1 MEIGDIMINTSLRDL
16 IAPSF
21 YELHNDIKH
30 NRYTFYWLAG
40 GRGST
45 KSSFVSI
52 EIILNMMKYKDA
64 NTVILR
70 KVKDTLR
77 NSVYEQIKW
86 SIEKLHVE
94 SYWRG
99 TVSPLEFTYIPT
111 GQKILFNGL
120 DDPLKIKSMMV
131 SKGYI
136 KYAWF
141 EEGTEFAGMEEI
153 RNVLQSLL
161 RGGEN
166 QVVFLSYNPPQS
178 IRNWAN
184 QEITIDRADRK
195 IHKSDYT
202 TVPSHWL
209 GTKFIIEAEHLKKVN
224 EKAYNHEY
232 LGEVTGTGGEI
243 FKNVTIRTITNE
255 EIAEFDQIRRA
266 MDYGYSVDPFAYNTM
281 HYDKKHKRLYIFF
294 EINKVNL
301 SNAAAV
307 VLIKVEN
314 INNREIIADSAEPK
328 SIDEMID
335 LGLRVKK
342 AKKGPDSVEYGIKF
356 LQDLEEII
364 VDNDRCPNTAREF
377 LNYELE
383 KDHNGNFK
391 AKFPDKNNHHLD
403 AIRYALSEDMPL
415 EMKAKGTYDWY
426 AKQAIEMKIKLEEEK
441 RKGKLPM

>member
-1 MEIGDIMINTSLRDL
+1 MLTTSLKDL

-21 YELHNDIKH
+21 YGLHNDIKN

-45 KSSFVSI
+45 KSSFVGI
-52 EIILNMMKYKDA
+52 EIILNMMKDKESNA
-64 NTVILR
+64 VVLR

-86 SIEKLHVE
+86 SIEKLNVAA
-94 SYWRG
+94 YWRG

-120 DDPLKIKSMMV
+120 DDPLKIKSMKV

-136 KYAWF
+136 KFAWF

-153 RNVLQSLL
+153 RNVIQSLL
-161 RGGEN
+161 RGGED

-184 QEITIDRADRK
+184 QEVTINRYDRK

-202 TVPSHWL
+202 TVPAHWL

-255 EIAEFDQIRRA
+255 EIELFDQIRRG
-266 MDYGYSVDPFAYNTM
+266 MDFGYTVDPFAYNTM
-281 HYDKKHKRLYIFF
+281 HYDRKRKHLYIFF
-294 EINKVNL
+294 EIDKINL
-301 SNAAAV
+301 SNSKAV
-307 VLIKVEN
+307 RMIEAEN
-314 INNREIIADSAEPK
+314 IGNKEILADCADPK
-328 SIDEMID
+328 SIDEMKD
-335 LGLRVKK
+335 LGLRVKG
-342 AKKGPDSVEYGIKF
+342 AKKSADSVEYGVKF

-364 VDNDRCPNTAREF
+364 VDNDSCPNTAREF

-426 AKQAIEMKIKLEEEK
+426 AKQAVEMKAKIEEK
-441 RKGKLPM
+441 KKKKLPV